1 MAMVRI
7 ILTIF
12 LINNNHFFL
21 VHYYN
26 YIHDGWNPIIYRGGR
41 FISEYG
47 FQSFPALTSWPV
59 RDLRNEELTDLIEHR
74 QHSPLG
80 NVPILHMIDENLPMP
95 KNNSS
100 HYWRDIIYLSQI
112 SQAMIVKTETEVYRS
127 KRIEYGTMG
136 ALYWQLNDVWI
147 APSWSSIEYGG
158 KYKILQYWIK
168 DVFAQNHVVAY
179 INAMNKLDVY
189 LVRDTLGSDEL
200 WSVEVNIHQ
209 WDKFMR
215 VDNLTFGA
223 IKVPENTVV
232 RIGSYDIYDH
242 LRQKNMDPKEHL
254 LLINLLRDGTKIAE
268 NFVPLGKIKTA
279 TQMMDPK
286 VKITIAAVNCN
297 ANNNVVHVS
306 LEVVVSSPA
315 VFLYLALTPDNSS
328 LKQCQFSK
336 NGFLQ
341 FTPIQTV
348 HLKCVDMGCKSKLQS
363 SDIDVLTVNELL
375 LRQTG

>member
-1 MAMVRI
+1 MH
-7 ILTIF
+7 LHSIF
-12 LINNNHFFL
+12 S

-26 YIHDGWNPIIYRGGR
+26 YILDGWNPVIYRGGR

-59 RDLRNEELTDLIEHR
+59 RDLRNDELTDLIEHR

-80 NVPILHMIDENLPMP
+80 NVPILHMIKANLPMP
-95 KNNSS
+95 ANDSAN
-100 HYWRDIIYLSQI
+100 YWRDIIYLSQV

-168 DVFAQNHVVAY
+168 DVFAPNHVVAY
-179 INAMNKLDVY
+179 INALKKLDLY
-189 LVRDTLGSDEL
+189 LVRDTLGSDEE

-209 WDKFMR
+209 WNKFMR
-215 VDNLTFGA
+215 VGNISFNSR
-223 IKVPENTVV
+223 KVPENTVV

-242 LRQKNMDPKEHL
+242 LRQAKLDRNDHL
-254 LLINLLRDGTKIAE
+254 LLINLYREGKKIAD
-268 NFVPLGKIKTA
+268 NFVLLDQIKNA
-279 TQMMDPK
+279 VQMMEPT
-286 VKITIAAVNCN
+286 VKITIAAVSCN
-297 ANNNVVHVS
+297 VANNVVQVS
-306 LEVVVSSPA
+306 LEVAISSPA
-315 VFLYLALTPDNSS
+315 VFLYMELTPENSS

-348 HLKCVDMGCKSKLQS
+348 YLKCVDIGCKSKLQS
-363 SDIDVLTVNELL
+363 NDINVLTVNELQQ
-375 LRQTG
+375 RRAD